1 VARERASIVRDL
13 IEQIVSLLA
22 PPLCAACA
30 GGRSVDQIVCERCE
44 RELAT
49 APVVREAGPTG
60 LDLAVSAAPFE
71 GAARR
76 LVHGLKYARRLSL
89 ARVAAEAMWR
99 ALPDHMLAG
108 TGREPEEPAL
118 MVVPVP
124 PAPWRWRWRGF
135 DPAEEIAVA
144 LSELTGLPL
153 EPCLTRGSGRRQV
166 GRRRWERLSEPP
178 RVWLEGDPPATALL
192 VDDVWTTGATL
203 SACALALRAGG
214 CRRVIGL
221 TLAHAV

>member
-1 VARERASIVRDL
+1 VARERVSIACDL

-22 PPLCAACA
+22 PPLCAACGA
-30 GGRSVDQIVCERCE
+30 EMPVGEIVCERCE
-44 RELAT
+44 TELAT
-49 APVVREAGPTG
+49 APVVREAGPVG
-60 LDLAVSAAPFE
+60 LDLAVSASPFE

-76 LVHGLKYARRLSL
+76 VVHGLKYARRLSL
-89 ARVAAEAMWR
+89 ARIAAEAMCW
-99 ALPDHMLAG
+99 ALPRWETPHA
-108 TGREPEEPAL
+108 
-118 MVVPVP
+118 VVPVP

-135 DPAEEIAVA
+135 DPAEEIAA
-144 LSELTGLPL
+144 SLSELTALPL
-153 EPCLTRGSGRRQV
+153 EACLRRGGGRRQV

-178 RVWLEGDPPATALL
+178 GVWLEGDPPATALL

-214 CRRVIGL
+214 CRKVVGL

>member
-1 VARERASIVRDL
+1 M
-13 IEQIVSLLA
+13 
-22 PPLCAACA
+22 
-30 GGRSVDQIVCERCE
+30 DQIICERCE

-49 APVVREAGPTG
+49 APVVREAGPAG
-60 LDLAVSAAPFE
+60 LDLTVSATLFE

-76 LVHGLKYARRLSL
+76 VVHGLKYARRLSL
-89 ARVAAEAMWR
+89 ARIAAEAMWR
-99 ALPDHMLAG
+99 ALPRWQTLEA
-108 TGREPEEPAL
+108 
-118 MVVPVP
+118 VVPVP

-135 DPAEEIAVA
+135 DPAEEIAAA
-144 LSELTGLPL
+144 LSQLTGLPP
-153 EPCLTRGSGRRQV
+153 EPCLRRGSERRQV

-178 RVWLEGDPPATALL
+178 NVWLDGEPPATALL

-214 CRRVIGL
+214 CRKVVGL